1 MIWTRT
7 RVTAIGESDCAKD
20 VYRQHSCLPTR
31 FLIFFSFFSLCISYS
46 KHSLDRELDSAYDK
60 YLEVTKNGLAKS
72 GTKMAKR
79 SKKLQRQKA
88 EEEAK
93 EDEEMML
100 SGTKGIDRD
109 TKRYAQMLQQQ
120 GKDSDDSSDDED
132 EHSDDDDDG
141 FHSTPLTPKEHEAR
155 RKETT
160 KARET
165 AESNPLIYQLPSEP
179 TSVKTAR
186 WFSNPVFENIGISA
200 QTSAADLR
208 GASGAAE
215 DFDSDESSDEE
226 VGNNH
231 VGAYEGESDSG
242 EDEDSDDE
250 AEKPSSKRQKRE
262 EITADD
268 VLAMMPKTDKQKRH
282 EKRLKAMEREERKK
296 ARRARLAGEVE
307 GGFEVAPADDEDD
320 DAKLEGLDEHQVKK
334 IKEARALIKAGM
346 GGAASAPDDGG
357 FEVVSSAETRK
368 SSGPLPIKDNR
379 DYNSDNEDYD
389 SDDYARTLALG
400 TMMLRH
406 SKAKA
411 LVDASYN
418 RYAWN
423 DPEDLPDWFQDD
435 ENRHHRPQ
443 LPIPPELEAKMKEKF
458 LSLATRPI
466 AKVAEARA
474 RKNKRARTKLAA
486 AKKKAEAVANSSEMS
501 EAMKLK
507 AISKAMRGQ
516 DAKRPGKTY
525 VVSKKGG
532 GTKGGKG
539 IKLVDKRMKND
550 QRSMDRATKK
560 RKNGKKGGLTGSKQ
574 RRHHK

>member
-7 RVTAIGESDCAKD
+7 RVTAIGKSDCAKD
-20 VYRQHSCLPTR
+20 VCRQYLCIPFR
-31 FLIFFSFFSLCISYS
+31 FLTFLSFFSLCFSYS

-60 YLEVTKNGLAKS
+60 YLQVTKNGLAKS

-120 GKDSDDSSDDED
+120 GRDSDDSSDDED

-141 FHSTPLTPKEHEAR
+141 FHSAPLTPKEHEAR
-155 RKETT
+155 RKEKV

-165 AESNPLIYQLPSEP
+165 AESNPLIYHLPSEP

-208 GASGAAE
+208 GASGAVE

-226 VGNNH
+226 VGNDRA
-231 VGAYEGESDSG
+231 GAYEGESGSD

-250 AEKPSSKRQKRE
+250 AEMPSSKRQKRE

-268 VLAMMPKTDKQKRH
+268 VLAMIPKTDKQKRH

-346 GGAASAPDDGG
+346 GGTASAPDDGG

-423 DPEDLPDWFQDD
+423 DPENLPDWFQDD

-486 AKKKAEAVANSSEMS
+486 AKKKAEAVANSSDMS

-516 DAKRPGKTY
+516 DAKRPSKTY

-550 QRSMDRATKK
+550 QRSMDRSTKK
-560 RKNGKKGGLTGSKQ
+560 RKNGKKGGLTGSKK

>member
-1 MIWTRT
+1 MHRT
-7 RVTAIGESDCAKD
+7 N
-20 VYRQHSCLPTR
+20 
-31 FLIFFSFFSLCISYS
+31 
-46 KHSLDRELDSAYDK
+46 SLDRELDSAYDK
-60 YLEVTKNGLAKS
+60 YLQVTKNGLAKT

-100 SGTKGIDRD
+100 SGSKGIDRD
-109 TKRYAQMLQQQ
+109 TKRYAQMLQQH
-120 GKDSDDSSDDED
+120 GRDSDDSSDDDEG

-141 FHSTPLTPKEHEAR
+141 FHSAPVTPKEHEAR
-155 RKETT
+155 RKE
-160 KARET
+160 KIKSRET
-165 AESNPLIYQLPSEP
+165 ADKNPLIYELPSES

-186 WFSNPVFENIGISA
+186 WFSNPVFENIGVSA

-226 VGNNH
+226 AVDNR
-231 VGAYEGESDSG
+231 GAAYDSESDSSK
-242 EDEDSDDE
+242 DDDSDDE
-250 AEKPSSKRQKRE
+250 AERPSSKRQKSE
-262 EITADD
+262 GITADD

-282 EKRLKAMEREERKK
+282 EKRLKAMERDERRK

-307 GGFEVAPADDEDD
+307 GGFEVSPADDDEDV
-320 DAKLEGLDEHQVKK
+320 AKLEGLDERQVKK

-346 GGAASAPDDGG
+346 GGDVASSAQDDGG

-368 SSGPLPIKDNR
+368 STGPLPIKDDR
-379 DYNSDNEDYD
+379 EYNSDNEDYD

-418 RYAWN
+418 RFAWN
-423 DPEDLPDWFQDD
+423 DPGDLPDWFQDD
-435 ENRHHRPQ
+435 ENRNHRPQ
-443 LPIPPELEAKMKEKF
+443 LPIPPELLAKMKEKF
-458 LSLATRPI
+458 INLSTRPI

-516 DAKRPGKTY
+516 DATRPGKTY
-525 VVSKKGG
+525 VVSKRGG

-550 QRSMDRATKK
+550 KRSMDRATKK
-560 RKNGKKGGLTGSKQ
+560 RKKGKSGGLTGGKK

>member
-1 MIWTRT
+1 MPILTL
-7 RVTAIGESDCAKD
+7 SNM
-20 VYRQHSCLPTR
+20 
-31 FLIFFSFFSLCISYS
+31 SLLSPFRRSYS

-60 YLEVTKNGLAKS
+60 YLQVTKNGLAKS

-141 FHSTPLTPKEHEAR
+141 FHSAPLTPKEHEAR
-155 RKETT
+155 RKEKV
-160 KARET
+160 KARES

-215 DFDSDESSDEE
+215 DFVSDESSDEE
-226 VGNNH
+226 VGNARA
-231 VGAYEGESDSG
+231 GAYESDSG
-242 EDEDSDDE
+242 SDEDDDSDE
-250 AEKPSSKRQKRE
+250 EGQRPLSKRQKRE

-282 EKRLKAMEREERKK
+282 EKRLKAMEREERRK

-346 GGAASAPDDGG
+346 GGTASAPDDGG

-368 SSGPLPIKDNR
+368 SPGPLPIKDNR

-486 AKKKAEAVANSSEMS
+486 AKKKAEAVANSSDMS

-560 RKNGKKGGLTGSKQ
+560 RKNGKKGGLTGSKK